1 MTTSQISLPD
11 DLAATTRDAGLL
23 DAEVIQGL
31 LQQEL
36 RRQAL
41 GDLRQ
46 AWADMEPAAL
56 TSDIEQ
62 EIVDAVRQCRAE
74 LRQERPAG

>member
-11 DLAATTRDAGLL
+11 DLAATARDAGLL
-23 DAEVIQGL
+23 DAEVVQGL

-41 GDLRQ
+41 GDPRQ
-46 AWADMEPAAL
+46 AWADMEPAEL
-56 TSDIEQ
+56 TSDIESMP
-62 EIVDAVRQCRAE
+62 CGS
-74 LRQERPAG
+74 AGQSCGRSGLPDD

>member
-31 LQQEL
+31 LQQE
-36 RRQAL
+36 
-41 GDLRQ
+41 
-46 AWADMEPAAL
+46 
-56 TSDIEQ
+56 
-62 EIVDAVRQCRAE
+62 
-74 LRQERPAG
+74 

>member
-1 MTTSQISLPD
+1 MTTIHISLPD
-11 DLAATTRDAGLL
+11 DLAATARDAGLL
-23 DAEVIQGL
+23 NAEVIQGL

-46 AWADMEPAAL
+46 AWADMEPAEL
-56 TSDIEQ
+56 TAEIEQ

-74 LRQERPAG
+74 LRQERPVG